1 MSNGLRDPDSLER
14 LRRKRTAGGMPEWVG
29 KILPGMERA
38 DRLLGL
44 GWGTLGALT
53 SWLPG
58 PAGLL
63 DPTARQ
69 VVPGYQDWVPDP
81 AKVPEAAKEF
91 WKLSRQGEWD
101 PAITAAQAKMDAGT
115 GYWGLSE
122 LAAGAIIPTGAP
134 AAIGK
139 GLIRAAPKLAGTLG
153 RLAPAATREATE
165 RGLRTGI
172 TGLGKV
178 ARAPWEAEEWLGRQ
192 ALAVP
197 AGIWRGI
204 REPLLGSR
212 AYDTGLADAVDQGVA
227 DIADDLVGPSIV
239 DEAEEVVPFGGAP
252 EPLPIG
258 ETPYEGLSPMQTR
271 MPGVIG
277 MRGQERAVLTTR
289 EGLEQSIGEHKNI
302 IRQAEEDRRR
312 ARMGAPGT
320 GWEDYFAGLTPRI
333 RPPKAFEKAMEEYAA
348 LIRGHEDTVQHLQ
361 RQLDD
366 LTAREKVPD
375 APILSQA
382 EQQQRSAAIKLDL
395 QKEIAATSGQ
405 KRKKAV
411 ERLRLV
417 EEAEELR
424 LPKMRIEEEAR
435 LAQSQERLAQ
445 DIEGQRS
452 TIYDEEYDRL
462 LNEEAAKPDA
472 MSRERILEAQAVSPD
487 ADILTLKARAR
498 DATDLRL
505 RKQRIQQ
512 GLEPDFEIDRNG
524 NIIPKKP
531 VEAPIDPKDR
541 KIQDPRSMDEA
552 VDLSQ
557 RDKIGRVIANKPG
570 IKQIIG
576 PLNRAAVAGK
586 VELKG
591 LIGRAMLMSEGQQ
604 KTQVAMASLL
614 RLGKF
619 SDLFGA
625 VDQSGFIAMGQGP
638 VANPFAG
645 MSPNDLRTNW
655 RGWLEQG
662 EFTMPLREG
671 QTVQQ
676 KGAFAL
682 NKNQRDWL
690 EAASLL
696 EKEKLDFLK
705 RNGIDITPLSFD
717 EGGEYAGRRVYA
729 KFDGAGNLEQS
740 ATFNDLGQGR
750 IGAQPSF
757 GKQRQYATQADAL
770 DDGLRYLPEEDALAL
785 NIQAAY
791 NTVANRRFSDWLIKN
806 IPDFK
811 LEPNAE
817 LSFRKFIKGEQQF
830 GFGDEVLARSLGP
843 DFSARAFKG
852 PRAKEALTALQAEIS
867 APQLNRAL
875 GLANQANGVARFFT
889 LAGDISP
896 FLIQLLYMAGTD
908 PVAYGKAMRGF
919 GLAFQD
925 PAFHDGYLAKH
936 ADTVNRHQNLI
947 TTRNGVEFTEAF
959 DRGGW
964 LQEKTEGPGLKGL
977 AARGFNIYR
986 GGLSKFQVGY
996 NAALDVAGIEMAEGL
1011 EHLARNADGTIDA
1024 VKMADIDDFVNEMR
1038 GLSSSA
1044 RVGVSPRIRQIETSL
1059 LLAPRYNRAIAS
1071 LLWDTGVGIAR
1082 TFAPGQGLL
1091 GQNQP
1096 LRTKLARDGMGK
1108 AIAGLSALS
1117 VALTTAHYIA
1127 NTDADKYNVGEWAD
1141 SVQEHMT
1148 PTSSKFF
1155 TWDLFGRNIGPGTKV
1170 RSVIQLIAKSAID
1183 PMDLTKGITMEN
1195 PMVRFL
1201 RGSSAPV
1208 IGRGVD
1214 LLSGYNYVGEPT
1226 RNEMGDLRGWAQ
1238 AVPTVLLPNFV
1249 PIWAQA
1255 VLLEGGTP
1263 SERAVGATA
1272 EFVGGR
1278 GYPLTRTQ
1286 MMQQYHQQDPESR
1299 DTPWDELPWSTR
1311 RQYDKRLTE
1320 ETGDPG
1326 YRGPKGPLKRE
1337 IDQIEQ
1343 AHIEAIAEIAEN
1355 YLSDEPFSPGHSP
1368 RYARELITR
1377 AKANKNN
1384 ELHGPGGKY
1393 QQLYGIDE
1401 REEPEKNTLEH
1412 VRWSYYQL
1420 YEDATNA
1427 QGEIDWD
1434 EFEPREM
1441 EFWAALSEQE
1451 SRWLLQSIHL
1461 TEGEYHPRAKQLAEA
1476 TRWVSKLKVE
1486 VDGTDINYWNI
1497 NKHPNVI
1504 ARLEEMV
1511 PSLERIKILD
1521 YMNAPKALRDD
1532 MEEGRE
1538 VYRILARAKRFLEAA
1553 PSKANRYAGGLIH
1566 NYKDEFL
1573 ENAPSGWLN
1582 TMVMYGF
1589 DFKGRDKILE
1599 RYRAARDDMGRQ
1611 EFREIFYLPPY
1622 REQYET
1628 MMQAIDPS
1636 DLMFGPSKVPEEVGA
1651 R

>member
-1 MSNGLRDPDSLER
+1 
-14 LRRKRTAGGMPEWVG
+14 
-29 KILPGMERA
+29 
-38 DRLLGL
+38 
-44 GWGTLGALT
+44 
-53 SWLPG
+53 
-58 PAGLL
+58 
-63 DPTARQ
+63 
-69 VVPGYQDWVPDP
+69 
-81 AKVPEAAKEF
+81 
-91 WKLSRQGEWD
+91 
-101 PAITAAQAKMDAGT
+101 
-115 GYWGLSE
+115 
-122 LAAGAIIPTGAP
+122 
-134 AAIGK
+134 
-139 GLIRAAPKLAGTLG
+139 
-153 RLAPAATREATE
+153 
-165 RGLRTGI
+165 
-172 TGLGKV
+172 
-178 ARAPWEAEEWLGRQ
+178 
-192 ALAVP
+192 
-197 AGIWRGI
+197 
-204 REPLLGSR
+204 
-212 AYDTGLADAVDQGVA
+212 
-227 DIADDLVGPSIV
+227 
-239 DEAEEVVPFGGAP
+239 
-252 EPLPIG
+252 
-258 ETPYEGLSPMQTR
+258 
-271 MPGVIG
+271 
-277 MRGQERAVLTTR
+277 
-289 EGLEQSIGEHKNI
+289 
-302 IRQAEEDRRR
+302 
-312 ARMGAPGT
+312 
-320 GWEDYFAGLTPRI
+320 
-333 RPPKAFEKAMEEYAA
+333 
-348 LIRGHEDTVQHLQ
+348 
-361 RQLDD
+361 
-366 LTAREKVPD
+366 
-375 APILSQA
+375 
-382 EQQQRSAAIKLDL
+382 
-395 QKEIAATSGQ
+395 
-405 KRKKAV
+405 
-411 ERLRLV
+411 
-417 EEAEELR
+417 
-424 LPKMRIEEEAR
+424 
-435 LAQSQERLAQ
+435 
-445 DIEGQRS
+445 
-452 TIYDEEYDRL
+452 
-462 LNEEAAKPDA
+462 
-472 MSRERILEAQAVSPD
+472 
-487 ADILTLKARAR
+487 
-498 DATDLRL
+498 
-505 RKQRIQQ
+505 
-512 GLEPDFEIDRNG
+512 
-524 NIIPKKP
+524 
-531 VEAPIDPKDR
+531 
-541 KIQDPRSMDEA
+541 
-552 VDLSQ
+552 
-557 RDKIGRVIANKPG
+557 
-570 IKQIIG
+570 
-576 PLNRAAVAGK
+576 
-586 VELKG
+586 
-591 LIGRAMLMSEGQQ
+591 
-604 KTQVAMASLL
+604 
-614 RLGKF
+614 
-619 SDLFGA
+619 
-625 VDQSGFIAMGQGP
+625 
-638 VANPFAG
+638 
-645 MSPNDLRTNW
+645 
-655 RGWLEQG
+655 
-662 EFTMPLREG
+662 
-671 QTVQQ
+671 
-676 KGAFAL
+676 
-682 NKNQRDWL
+682 
-690 EAASLL
+690 
-696 EKEKLDFLK
+696 
-705 RNGIDITPLSFD
+705 
-717 EGGEYAGRRVYA
+717 
-729 KFDGAGNLEQS
+729 
-740 ATFNDLGQGR
+740 
-750 IGAQPSF
+750 
-757 GKQRQYATQADAL
+757 
-770 DDGLRYLPEEDALAL
+770 
-785 NIQAAY
+785 
-791 NTVANRRFSDWLIKN
+791 
-806 IPDFK
+806 
-811 LEPNAE
+811 
-817 LSFRKFIKGEQQF
+817 
-830 GFGDEVLARSLGP
+830 
-843 DFSARAFKG
+843 
-852 PRAKEALTALQAEIS
+852 
-867 APQLNRAL
+867 
-875 GLANQANGVARFFT
+875 
-889 LAGDISP
+889 
-896 FLIQLLYMAGTD
+896 
-908 PVAYGKAMRGF
+908 
-919 GLAFQD
+919 
-925 PAFHDGYLAKH
+925 
-936 ADTVNRHQNLI
+936 
-947 TTRNGVEFTEAF
+947 
-959 DRGGW
+959 
-964 LQEKTEGPGLKGL
+964 
-977 AARGFNIYR
+977 
-986 GGLSKFQVGY
+986 
-996 NAALDVAGIEMAEGL
+996 
-1011 EHLARNADGTIDA
+1011 
-1024 VKMADIDDFVNEMR
+1024 
-1038 GLSSSA
+1038 
-1044 RVGVSPRIRQIETSL
+1044 
-1059 LLAPRYNRAIAS
+1059 
-1071 LLWDTGVGIAR
+1071 
-1082 TFAPGQGLL
+1082 
-1091 GQNQP
+1091 
-1096 LRTKLARDGMGK
+1096 MGK

-1255 VLLEGGTP
+1255 ALLEGGTP

-1368 RYARELITR
+1368 RYAKELIAQ

-1393 QQLYGIDE
+1393 QELYGTDE

-1420 YEDATNA
+1420 YANATNA

-1434 EFEPREM
+1434 EFEPSEM

-1451 SRWLLQSIHL
+1451 SLWLLQSIHL

>member
-1 MSNGLRDPDSLER
+1 MSNGIRDPDRLEQ
-14 LRRKRTAGGMPEWVG
+14 LRRKRTAGGTPEWLG
-29 KILPGMERA
+29 KILPGMERGE
-38 DRLLGL
+38 RLLGL
-44 GWGTLGALT
+44 WAGTGASL
-53 SWLPG
+53 S
-58 PAGLL
+58 PAGLVG
-63 DPTARQ
+63 R
-69 VVPGYQDWVPDP
+69 VIPGVKDWLPDFTNI
-81 AKVPEAAKEF
+81 PEAATQFRE
-91 WKLSRQGEWD
+91 LSREGDWD
-101 PAITAAQAKMDAGT
+101 AAITSAQDTMDAGT

-122 LAAGAIIPTGAP
+122 LGAGAVVPTGVP

-139 GLIRAAPKLAGTLG
+139 GLIRAAPRLAGTLG
-153 RLAPAATREATE
+153 KLAPAATREATE
-165 RGLRTGI
+165 QGLRTGI

-252 EPLPIG
+252 EPLPVG
-258 ETPYEGLSPMQTR
+258 ETPYGQQPFGETEFQIR
-271 MPGVIG
+271 G
-277 MRGQERAVLTTR
+277 MRGDPY
-289 EGLEQSIGEHKNI
+289 
-302 IRQAEEDRRR
+302 QAEEILTTPAGIRLAIQRAKTARKDAGIALRR
-312 ARMGAPGT
+312 AEAGGT
-320 GWEDYFAGLTPRI
+320 KRRNLQTFQAAYDQENERI
-333 RPPKAFEKAMEEYAA
+333 VDLE
-348 LIRGHEDTVQHLQ
+348 
-361 RQLDD
+361 RQLRD
-366 LTAREKVPD
+366 LTEREQVPD

-462 LNEEAAKPDA
+462 LNEEAAKPDPA
-472 MSRERILEAQAVSPD
+472 IFRPRGPRAKQPILSEKERLAQTQQAKERIKEVQELSPD
-487 ADILTLKARAR
+487 ADILGLKARAG

-557 RDKIGRVIANKPG
+557 RDEVGRRIANWPG

-604 KTQVAMASLL
+604 KAQVAMASLL

-645 MSPNDLRTNW
+645 MSPNDLRTNL

-682 NKNQRDWL
+682 NENQRQWL
-690 EAASLL
+690 ESASLL

-729 KFDGAGNLEQS
+729 KFDGTGNLEQS

-817 LSFRKFIKGEQQF
+817 LSFRTFIKGEQQL
-830 GFGDEVLARSLGP
+830 GFGDEALARSLGP

-852 PRAKEALTALQAEIS
+852 PRADEALKALQAQIS

-925 PAFHDGYLAKH
+925 PAFHDKYLAMH

-964 LQEKTEGPGLKGL
+964 LRERTEGPGLKGL
-977 AARGFNIYR
+977 AARGLNIYS
-986 GGLSKFQVGY
+986 GGLRRFQVGY

-1044 RVGVSPRIRQIETSL
+1044 KVGVSPRMRQIETSL

-1071 LLWDTGVGIAR
+1071 LLWDTGVGVAR
-1082 TFAPGQGLL
+1082 TFAPGQGFL

-1127 NTDADKYNVGEWAD
+1127 NTDEDKYNVGEWAD
-1141 SVQEHMT
+1141 SVQEHLT

-1170 RSVIQLIAKSAID
+1170 RSVIQLIAKSAVD

-1255 VLLEGGTP
+1255 ALLEGGTP
-1263 SERAVGATA
+1263 SERAVGAMA
-1272 EFVGGR
+1272 EFAGGR

-1368 RYARELITR
+1368 RYARELIAQ

-1393 QQLYGIDE
+1393 QELYGTDE

-1420 YEDATNA
+1420 YANATNA

-1441 EFWAALSEQE
+1441 EFWATLSEPE
-1451 SRWLLQSIHL
+1451 ARWLLQSIHL

-1538 VYRILARAKRFLEAA
+1538 AYRILARAKRFLEAA

-1651 R
+1651 Q